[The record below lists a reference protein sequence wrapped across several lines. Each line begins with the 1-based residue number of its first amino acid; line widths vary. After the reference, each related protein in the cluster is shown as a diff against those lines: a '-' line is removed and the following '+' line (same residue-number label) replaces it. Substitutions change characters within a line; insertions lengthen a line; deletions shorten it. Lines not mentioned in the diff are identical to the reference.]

1 MSLLQSVLT
10 QVLQSAV
17 NNNQNTNQ
25 QTQNPSADLG
35 GLLGSVLGGQT
46 QSQGSQGGLG
56 DLLGGVLGGQA
67 QSQANNSPLGGLL
80 GGLLGG
86 QNQTQTQNPNLGGLL
101 GSVLGGGQSGGINKA
116 ALLAALLPIV
126 LSFIQKNGGL
136 SGVLAKLSGQGMDQ
150 KVQSWVNIDQDNDGI
165 DAADVQRLFG
175 ESEIANACQATGAS
189 QEQVCQGIAELLPQV
204 VDGLTPTGDLQAE
217 QSVNDEIDQLLAQMR
232 Q

>member
-56 DLLGGVLGGQA
+56 DLLGGVLGGQVQA

-86 QNQTQTQNPNLGGLL
+86 QNQTQNPNLGGLL
-101 GSVLGGGQSGGINKA
+101 GSVLSGGQSGGINKA

>member
-86 QNQTQTQNPNLGGLL
+86 QNQTQNPNLGGLL

>member
-56 DLLGGVLGGQA
+56 DLLGGVLGGQVQA

-86 QNQTQTQNPNLGGLL
+86 QNQTQNPNLGGLL

-150 KVQSWVNIDQDNDGI
+150 KVQSWVNVDQDNDGI
-165 DAADVQRLFG
+165 DATDVQRLFG

>member
-46 QSQGSQGGLG
+46 QSQGGQGGLG

-86 QNQTQTQNPNLGGLL
+86 QNQTQNPNLGGLL

-175 ESEIANACQATGAS
+175 DSEIANACQATGAS

>member
-86 QNQTQTQNPNLGGLL
+86 QNQTQNPNLGGLL

-175 ESEIANACQATGAS
+175 ESEIANACQVTGAS

>member
-35 GLLGSVLGGQT
+35 GLLGSVLGGQA

-86 QNQTQTQNPNLGGLL
+86 QNQTQNPNLGGLL

-150 KVQSWVNIDQDNDGI
+150 KVQSWVNVDQDNDGI

-175 ESEIANACQATGAS
+175 DSEIANACQATGAS

>member
-35 GLLGSVLGGQT
+35 GLLGRVLGGQA
-46 QSQGSQGGLG
+46 QSQGGQGGLG
-56 DLLGGVLGGQA
+56 DLLGGMLGGQA

-86 QNQTQTQNPNLGGLL
+86 QNQTQNPNLGGLL

>member
-25 QTQNPSADLG
+25 QAQNPSADLG

-86 QNQTQTQNPNLGGLL
+86 QNQTQNPNLGGLL

-175 ESEIANACQATGAS
+175 DSEIANACQATGAS